1 MSDSAVTNKKG
12 NLLKSLCARTC
23 FKSSIPDIL
32 AIVQRTGALEAT
44 LATAAVQAQIAVDAL
59 SILPDTAY
67 RQALMQ
73 LAAQLLNR
81 RA

>member
-1 MSDSAVTNKKG
+1 
-12 NLLKSLCARTC
+12 LKLAIETGDTSKMA
-23 FKSSIPDIL
+23 DIL
-32 AIVQRTGALEAT
+32 DIVQRTGALEAT

-59 SILPDTAY
+59 SILPDTVY

-73 LAAQLLNR
+73 LAAQLLDR

>member
-1 MSDSAVTNKKG
+1 MV
-12 NLLKSLCARTC
+12 
-23 FKSSIPDIL
+23 DIL

-59 SILPDTAY
+59 SILPDTVY

>member
-1 MSDSAVTNKKG
+1 M
-12 NLLKSLCARTC
+12 
-23 FKSSIPDIL
+23 
-32 AIVQRTGALEAT
+32 
-44 LATAAVQAQIAVDAL
+44 ATAAVQAQIAVDAL
-59 SILPDTAY
+59 SILPDTVY

>member
-1 MSDSAVTNKKG
+1 
-12 NLLKSLCARTC
+12 
-23 FKSSIPDIL
+23 L
-32 AIVQRTGALEAT
+32 AS
-44 LATAAVQAQIAVDAL
+44 AAVQAQIAVDAL
-59 SILPDTAY
+59 SILPDTVY